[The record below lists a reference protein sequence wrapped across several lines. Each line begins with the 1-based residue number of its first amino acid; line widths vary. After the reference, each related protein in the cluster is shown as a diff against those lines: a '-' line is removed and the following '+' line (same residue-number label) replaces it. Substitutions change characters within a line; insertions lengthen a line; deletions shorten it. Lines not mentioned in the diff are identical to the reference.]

1 MGAQKSTNN
10 RGAQKVGPEC
20 PLGVGAGVV
29 DLAESNGV
37 IFSSRAVPGAE
48 IWHLE
53 KM

>member
-10 RGAQKVGPEC
+10 QGAQKVCPEC
-20 PLGVGAGVV
+20 PLGDGVGEA
-29 DLAESNGV
+29 DLAEFNGAV
-37 IFSSRAVPGAE
+37 FSSRAVPGAE